1 MGLPK
6 ADSTVCAAFR
16 TRPWRRSDP
25 AAAGCA
31 PPTTCRAT
39 RCTNAMRFV
48 DTNVLIY
55 AVSTADED
63 AAKRNQ
69 ALTVLSARDLA
80 LSVQVLQEFY
90 VQSTRQSRPGAL
102 SHHEATSF
110 VESLLRFRVQELTLG
125 VLRAAFAG
133 RAGSLAAA

>member
-1 MGLPK
+1 
-6 ADSTVCAAFR
+6 
-16 TRPWRRSDP
+16 
-25 AAAGCA
+25 
-31 PPTTCRAT
+31 
-39 RCTNAMRFV
+39 MRFV

-133 RAGSLAAA
+133 RARFRISYWDSAILAAARTCGCDAVYSEDLSPDQDYDGLRVVNPFSAIT